1 MRAIWANGPFCDVPY
16 DGFLKAL
23 MQLAAKESLL
33 QPGKD
38 ECCRTFL
45 KRDGMDGYGGSDMD
59 WWKGDD
65 QASLRIRVVT
75 VAMYGQKT

>member
-1 MRAIWANGPFCDVPY
+1 MRAIWANGPFRNVPY

-45 KRDGMDGYGGSDMD
+45 KRVFKPPGCVFLYI
-59 WWKGDD
+59 K
-65 QASLRIRVVT
+65 L
-75 VAMYGQKT
+75 